1 MICKPPSCRPPL
13 LLSCEKA
20 RLDTQSP
27 TLIDGKQLAA
37 VFASSLCGGCQ
48 CFSIAVF
55 YCGGAGASGRG
66 RGADDNQQALRIIFE
81 RLAERSRLLQRV
93 CSSDQASLRRPMV
106 EAESPPASLPSEATK
121 CTSPK
126 DRSRRAWILLCLI
139 VRLTGNL

>member
-13 LLSCEKA
+13 LPSCEKA
-20 RLDTQSP
+20 RLARQSP

-37 VFASSLCGGCQ
+37 GFASSLCGCCQ

-66 RGADDNQQALRIIFE
+66 RGAGDNQQALRIIFE
-81 RLAERSRLLQRV
+81 PGL
-93 CSSDQASLRRPMV
+93 

-126 DRSRRAWILLCLI
+126 DRSRRASILLCFI
-139 VRLTGNL
+139 AV